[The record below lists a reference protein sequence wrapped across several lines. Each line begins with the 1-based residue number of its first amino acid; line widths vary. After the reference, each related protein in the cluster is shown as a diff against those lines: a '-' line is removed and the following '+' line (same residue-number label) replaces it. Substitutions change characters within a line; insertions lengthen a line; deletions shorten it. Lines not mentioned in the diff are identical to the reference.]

1 MRSPLLPPG
10 APRPRTGRSAAPAWG
25 GARGRAGT
33 PRSARG
39 GGLEPSCSPLVGS
52 AGEGVAVT
60 DLRFATHTV
69 RAQFPRSGEQRRSIR
84 GCGPPRSA
92 ANGHNPAMATTED
105 RRDLHG
111 DDWRRKLYESAPERQ
126 GELFSTISGLE
137 NEPLYTPER
146 VGIDYDRDLG
156 YPGAYPFTRGVY
168 PSMYRG
174 RLWTMRQFAGFGTAE
189 ETNERFRYLLDHGQT
204 GLSTAFDMPTLM
216 GYDSDHM
223 RSLGEVGR
231 EGVAI
236 DSLADTETLFEG
248 IPLGEVSTSMT
259 INGPAAMLL
268 AFYICVA
275 EQQGV
280 PRAELRGTI
289 QTDILKE
296 YIAQKEWIF
305 PPEPSMRL
313 VTDMVEFCAREL
325 PRWHPISISGY
336 HIREAG
342 SNAIQELAFTL
353 ANGFAYVDAAIERG
367 LDVDDFAPRLSFFF
381 NAHLDFFEEIA
392 KYRAARR
399 IWARELRERYGAKNP
414 RSWLMRFHTQTA
426 GVSLTAQQ
434 PEVNIVRTAL
444 EALAAVLGGT
454 QSLHTNSFDEALALP
469 TENAV
474 RLALRTQQVIAHET
488 GVVNTIDPLG
498 GSYHVEAL
506 TNRLEAEAYELFRRI
521 AELGGMVAAIE
532 QNMPQRE
539 IADAAYRYQQE
550 VEAEERV
557 VVGVNRYATDAE
569 EEIELLRIDPAL
581 EQKQG
586 ERVQALR
593 GRRDSAAVEA
603 SLVRLKEAA
612 AHEDQNLMPLLV
624 EAS

>member
-1 MRSPLLPPG
+1 
-10 APRPRTGRSAAPAWG
+10 
-25 GARGRAGT
+25 
-33 PRSARG
+33 
-39 GGLEPSCSPLVGS
+39 
-52 AGEGVAVT
+52 
-60 DLRFATHTV
+60 
-69 RAQFPRSGEQRRSIR
+69 
-84 GCGPPRSA
+84 
-92 ANGHNPAMATTED
+92 MATTED
-105 RRDLHG
+105 PRARADG
-111 DDWRRKLYESAPERQ
+111 TAEWKRELYDAKPERE
-126 GELFSTISGLE
+126 GELFTTISGLE
-137 NEPLYTPER
+137 NEPLYTPGNVE
-146 VGIDYDRDLG
+146 IDYDRDLG
-156 YPGAYPFTRGVY
+156 YPGVYPFTRGVY

-174 RLWTMRQFAGFGTAE
+174 KLWTMRQFAGFGTAE
-189 ETNERFRYLLDHGQT
+189 ETNARFRYLLEHGQT

-216 GYDSDHM
+216 GYDSDHP

-236 DSLADTETLFEG
+236 DSLDDMETLFAG
-248 IPLGEVSTSMT
+248 IPLDEVSTSMT
-259 INGPAAMLL
+259 INSPAAMLL
-268 AFYICVA
+268 AFYLCVG

-280 PRAELRGTI
+280 PRERLRGTI

-313 VTDMVEFCAREL
+313 VIDMIEFCAREMPL
-325 PRWHPISISGY
+325 WHPISISGY

-342 SNAIQELAFTL
+342 STAAQELAFTL
-353 ANGFAYVDAAIERG
+353 ADGFAYVEAALERG

-399 IWARELRERYGAKNP
+399 IWAHELRERYGARNP

-434 PEVNIVRTAL
+434 PEVNIIRTAL

-498 GSYHVEAL
+498 GSYYVEDL
-506 TNRLEAEAYELFRRI
+506 TTRLEAEAYDYFDRI
-521 AELGGMVAAIE
+521 RKLGGVIAAIKD
-532 QNMPQRE
+532 NFFQRE
-539 IADAAYRYQQE
+539 IAEASFRYQHE
-550 VEAEERV
+550 VEQRQRI
-557 VVGVNRYATDAE
+557 VVGVNRYELERE
-569 EEIELLRIDPAL
+569 EPLELLRIDPAL
-581 EQKQG
+581 EQKQI
-586 ERVQALR
+586 ERVHALR
-593 GRRDSAAVEA
+593 AKRDSAAVESA
-603 SLVRLKEAA
+603 LARLKEDA
-612 AHEDQNLMPLLV
+612 AHDDRNLMHAIV
-624 EAS
+624 EASKVYVTMGEMCDALRGVWGVWRETPVF